1 MVASSTSAAPRRR
14 RTGAALLVVAVTA
27 TLMLL
32 LTSEGAAA
40 TAAKTKNKQLPRRR
54 GGGGGV
60 SSSPIFTKLS
70 TSLSGSAA
78 ASKKKIENLE
88 GGSQEG
94 SMPRALAIY
103 STGCE
108 RERSNWAG
116 ATPFFLHAHFLTFIP
131 ILSLFAHA
139 RRFATPKIDGHWGD
153 WARKVDRA
161 PDKTKLLIGEGIFF
175 QKKRK
180 KLDPQPR
187 RFSPTLTRICSCWGR
202 GGSPSAEAFGS
213 KRI

>member
-116 ATPFFLHAHFLTFIP
+116 AIRN
-131 ILSLFAHA
+131 SLFFTRAFSHFHPNSLSFRA
-139 RRFATPKIDGHWGD
+139 RTQVRHPE
-153 WARKVDRA
+153 DRR
-161 PDKTKLLIGEGIFF
+161 PLGRLGEE
-175 QKKRK
+175 
-180 KLDPQPR
+180 
-187 RFSPTLTRICSCWGR
+187 GR
-202 GGSPSAEAFGS
+202 QGPGQDQALNW
-213 KRI
+213 